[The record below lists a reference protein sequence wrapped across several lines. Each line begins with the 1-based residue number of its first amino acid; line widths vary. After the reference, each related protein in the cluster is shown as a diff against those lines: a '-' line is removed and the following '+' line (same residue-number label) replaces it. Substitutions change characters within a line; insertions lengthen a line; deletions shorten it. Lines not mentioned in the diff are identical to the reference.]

1 MNKLISFLFALLCAT
16 TTTWAQ
22 DSGYPELDAM
32 VPVWKNAQETTFGY
46 PASQKSLL
54 AKFYEWYLASGMD
67 VVNLNNAGDPMTD
80 EPSTLSTQM
89 FERQVIEFFAPLY
102 DFRLDDV
109 WGLVTHSGTDG
120 NNHGIYFGVNYL
132 RNQTQL
138 EPVLYVSDEAHYS
151 NMRLAH
157 LQNLDMRLVASDSM
171 GRMIPDSLEKV
182 LVTSRP
188 ALMVYA
194 MGSTFKGA
202 IDDQKAL
209 NAVLDAHPEIPGVY
223 RHVDAA
229 LFGGYLPFTP
239 YRALVSRDSM
249 HYESIAVSGHKFFG
263 IDSPCGLFICTREV
277 YDKQVSYNVP
287 YLNSN
292 MRMINCSRDALDPL
306 KFWWLIKYHGF
317 EGWEYQAAQV
327 LSQRDYL
334 KHQLDSIGWPCW
346 VNEYS
351 NTVFF
356 RRPSQRVISKYTLA
370 QGHDDR
376 FGGDLAH
383 VVVMQHVSKEKIDM
397 FINDLT
403 EEQTVSVTW
412 DSIFVDKVR
421 AWRDGDGNIEHTNN
435 TKDGITVTYDG
446 PGKYC
451 GFAYGEIYF
460 YKADAKQTFTSTVG
474 SISRIEISGVQV
486 RTIYPEGWKWI
497 PEEQV
502 DVSHYRGKLIWE
514 GTPADSVSMN
524 GSDEPIDIKDISQI
538 VFTVSG
544 KPTAI
549 NEVKQGQNPNRKLIK
564 DGQLI
569 IKANG
574 KTYNAAGVPVDTK
587 R

>member
-1 MNKLISFLFALLCAT
+1 MILALLCAV
-16 TTTWAQ
+16 AQ
-22 DSGYPELDAM
+22 GALAQTSGYPELDAM
-32 VPVWKNAQETTFGY
+32 VPVWKEAQQTTFGY
-46 PASQKSLL
+46 PASQNSLL
-54 AKFYEWYLASGMD
+54 AHFYEWYVASGMD

-102 DFRLDDV
+102 DFPLDDV
-109 WGLVTHSGTDG
+109 WGIVTHSGTDG

-132 RNQTQL
+132 RNKTQM

-157 LQNLDMRLVASDSM
+157 LQNLEMRLVASDSM

-239 YRALVSRDSM
+239 YRSLVSRDTM
-249 HYESIAVSGHKFFG
+249 RYESIAVSGHKFFG
-263 IDSPCGLFICTREV
+263 IDSPCGLFLCTREV
-277 YDKQVSYNVP
+277 YDKQENYNVT

-317 EGWEYQAAQV
+317 EGWEFQATQ
-327 LSQRDYL
+327 LFHQRDYL
-334 KHQLDSIGWPCW
+334 KQQLDSIGWPCW
-346 VNEYS
+346 VNDYS

-356 RRPSQRVISKYTLA
+356 RRPSQQVISKYTLA
-370 QGHDDR
+370 QGYDER
-376 FGGDLAH
+376 FGGELAH
-383 VVVMQHVSKEKIDM
+383 VVVMQHVSEEKIDM
-397 FINDLT
+397 FIADLT
-403 EEQTVSVTW
+403 AEQGFSVSW
-412 DSIFVDKVR
+412 DSLFVDKVR
-421 AWRDGDGNIEHTNN
+421 AWRDGDGNIEHANN
-435 TKDGITVTYDG
+435 TRDGITVTFDG

-451 GFAYGEIYF
+451 GFSYGEIYF
-460 YKADAKQTFTSTVG
+460 YKADAKLTFTSTVG
-474 SISRIEISGVQV
+474 NISRIEISGTQV
-486 RTIYPEGWKWI
+486 RTVYPDGWTWV

-514 GTPADSVSMN
+514 GTPADSVVMN
-524 GSDEPIDIKDISQI
+524 GSDETIDIKDISKI
-538 VFTVSG
+538 VFTINV
-544 KPTAI
+544 KTAI
-549 NEVKQGQNPNRKLIK
+549 RNISQGQSQPRKLMK
-564 DGQLI
+564 DGQLLI
-569 IKANG
+569 RHND
-574 KTYNAAGVPVDTK
+574 KTYNTAGIEVY
-587 R
+587 